1 MTTYEQIRPKG
12 LLSEFHLKEQEVIQM
27 PKESENN
34 HNVMT
39 AVNLLDA
46 LVESGVQDDFE
57 IWLSSDEEGN
67 EFLPMPA
74 NTNHSLAIDNVG
86 KRVVLFPSHR

>member
-1 MTTYEQIRPKG
+1 M
-12 LLSEFHLKEQEVIQM
+12 S
-27 PKESENN
+27 KESESKTNI
-34 HNVMT
+34 MT
-39 AVNLLDA
+39 AVSLLDA
-46 LVESGVQDDFE
+46 LAESGVQDDFE

-74 NTNHSLAIDNVG
+74 DPESSLAIDASN

>member
-1 MTTYEQIRPKG
+1 M
-12 LLSEFHLKEQEVIQM
+12 S
-27 PKESENN
+27 KESEYNTN
-34 HNVMT
+34 IMT
-39 AVNLLDA
+39 AVSLVDA
-46 LVESGVQDDFE
+46 LAESGVQDDFE

-74 NTNHSLAIDNVG
+74 DPESSLAFDASN

>member
-1 MTTYEQIRPKG
+1 M
-12 LLSEFHLKEQEVIQM
+12 S
-27 PKESENN
+27 KESEYNTN
-34 HNVMT
+34 IMT
-39 AVNLLDA
+39 AVSLVDA
-46 LVESGVQDDFE
+46 LAESGVQDDFE

-74 NTNHSLAIDNVG
+74 DPESSLAIDASN

>member
-1 MTTYEQIRPKG
+1 M
-12 LLSEFHLKEQEVIQM
+12 S
-27 PKESENN
+27 KESENN
-34 HNVMT
+34 HSVMT

-74 NTNHSLAIDNVG
+74 NPNCSLAIDSEG